1 MRILGAT
8 VLVMEGL
15 TVSFGLLLAMSS
27 VSSTSSVDAIWL
39 WAGGALALFLI
50 LTAGLLKRKSG
61 WIIGSILQV
70 GVLAYGFVVT
80 AMFAMG
86 ALYTGLW
93 IAAIVVGR
101 KGEAARARLSAR

>member
-1 MRILGAT
+1 LRILGAT

-27 VSSTSSVDAIWL
+27 ADTIWL
-39 WAGGALALFLI
+39 WAGGALALLLI

-61 WIIGSILQV
+61 WIIGSLLQV
-70 GVLAYGFVVT
+70 GVFAYGFVVT

-86 ALYTGLW
+86 VLYAGLW

-101 KGEAARARLSAR
+101 KGEAARARLSGR

>member
-27 VSSTSSVDAIWL
+27 ADGIWL
-39 WAGGALALFLI
+39 WAGGALALLLI
-50 LTAGLLKRKSG
+50 LTAGLLKRRSG

-70 GVLAYGFVVT
+70 GVFAYGFVLT

-86 ALYTGLW
+86 VLYAGLW

-101 KGEAARARLSAR
+101 KGEAARARLTGR

>member
-27 VSSTSSVDAIWL
+27 VSSADTIWL
-39 WAGGALALFLI
+39 WAGGALALLLI
-50 LTAGLLKRKSG
+50 LTAGLLKRRSG
-61 WIIGSILQV
+61 WIVGSILQV
-70 GVLAYGFVVT
+70 GVFAYGFVLT

-86 ALYTGLW
+86 VLYAGLW

-101 KGEAARARLSAR
+101 KGETARARLSGR

>member
-27 VSSTSSVDAIWL
+27 ADTIWL
-39 WAGGALALFLI
+39 WAGGALALLLI

-61 WIIGSILQV
+61 WIIGSLLQV
-70 GVLAYGFVVT
+70 GVFAYGFVVT

-86 ALYTGLW
+86 VLYGGLW

-101 KGEAARARLSAR
+101 KGEAARARLSGR

>member
-27 VSSTSSVDAIWL
+27 ADTIWL
-39 WAGGALALFLI
+39 WAGGALALLLI
-50 LTAGLLKRKSG
+50 LTAGLLKRRSG
-61 WIIGSILQV
+61 WIIGSVLQV
-70 GVLAYGFVVT
+70 GVFAYGFVVT

-86 ALYTGLW
+86 VLYAGLW

-101 KGEAARARLSAR
+101 KGEATRARLTGR

>member
-27 VSSTSSVDAIWL
+27 ADTIWL
-39 WAGGALALFLI
+39 WAGGALALLLI

-61 WIIGSILQV
+61 WIIGSLLQV
-70 GVLAYGFVVT
+70 GVFAYGFVVT

-86 ALYTGLW
+86 VLYSGLW

-101 KGEAARARLSAR
+101 KGEAARARLSGR

>member
-27 VSSTSSVDAIWL
+27 TSSVGAIWL
-39 WAGGALALFLI
+39 WAGGALALLLI

-61 WIIGSILQV
+61 WIIGSILQLCV
-70 GVLAYGFVVT
+70 FAYGFVVT

-86 ALYTGLW
+86 VLYAGLW

-101 KGEAARARLSAR
+101 KGEAARARLSGR

>member
-8 VLVMEGL
+8 VLVMEAL
-15 TVSFGLLLAMSS
+15 TLSFGLLFAMSS
-27 VSSTSSVDAIWL
+27 ADGIWL
-39 WAGGALALFLI
+39 LAGGVLALLLI
-50 LTAGLLKRKSG
+50 LTAGLLKRRSG

-70 GVLAYGFVVT
+70 GVVAYGFVVT

-101 KGEAARARLSAR
+101 KGEAARARLSGR

>member
-27 VSSTSSVDAIWL
+27 VSSADTIWL
-39 WAGGALALFLI
+39 WAGGALALLLI
-50 LTAGLLKRKSG
+50 LTAGLLKRRSG

-70 GVLAYGFVVT
+70 GVFAYGFVLT

-86 ALYTGLW
+86 VLYAGLW

-101 KGEAARARLSAR
+101 KGEAARARLTGR

>member
-8 VLVMEGL
+8 VLVMEVL

-27 VSSTSSVDAIWL
+27 ADTIWL
-39 WAGGALALFLI
+39 WAGWALALLLI

-61 WIIGSILQV
+61 WIIGSLLQV
-70 GVLAYGFVVT
+70 GVFAYGFVVT

-86 ALYTGLW
+86 VLYAGLW

-101 KGEAARARLSAR
+101 KGEAARARLSGR

>member
-27 VSSTSSVDAIWL
+27 VSSADTIWL
-39 WAGGALALFLI
+39 WAGGALALLLI
-50 LTAGLLKRKSG
+50 LTAGLLKRRSG

-70 GVLAYGFVVT
+70 GVFAYGFVVT

-86 ALYTGLW
+86 VLYAGLW

-101 KGEAARARLSAR
+101 KGEAARARLTGR

>member
-1 MRILGAT
+1 LRILGAT

-27 VSSTSSVDAIWL
+27 ADTIWL
-39 WAGGALALFLI
+39 WAGGALALLLI

-61 WIIGSILQV
+61 WIIGSLLQV
-70 GVLAYGFVVT
+70 GVFAYGFVVT

-86 ALYTGLW
+86 VLYAGLW

-101 KGEAARARLSAR
+101 KGEAARARLTGR

>member
-1 MRILGAT
+1 LRILGAT

-27 VSSTSSVDAIWL
+27 ADTIWL
-39 WAGGALALFLI
+39 WAGGALALLLI
-50 LTAGLLKRKSG
+50 LTAGLLKRRSG
-61 WIIGSILQV
+61 WIIGSVLQV
-70 GVLAYGFVVT
+70 GVFAYGFVVT

-86 ALYTGLW
+86 VLYAGLW

-101 KGEAARARLSAR
+101 KGEAARARLTGR

>member
-8 VLVMEGL
+8 VLVMEAL
-15 TVSFGLLLAMSS
+15 TLSFGLLLAMSS
-27 VSSTSSVDAIWL
+27 ADTIWL
-39 WAGGALALFLI
+39 WAGGALALLLI
-50 LTAGLLKRKSG
+50 LTAGLLKRRSG

-70 GVLAYGFVVT
+70 GVFAYGFVVT

-86 ALYTGLW
+86 VLYAGLW

-101 KGEAARARLSAR
+101 KGEAARARLTGR

>member
-27 VSSTSSVDAIWL
+27 ADTIWL
-39 WAGGALALFLI
+39 WAGGALALLLI
-50 LTAGLLKRKSG
+50 LTAGLLKRRSG

-70 GVLAYGFVVT
+70 GVFAYGFVVT

-86 ALYTGLW
+86 VLYAGLW

-101 KGEAARARLSAR
+101 KGEAARARLTGR

>member
-27 VSSTSSVDAIWL
+27 ADTIWL
-39 WAGGALALFLI
+39 WAGGALALLLI

-61 WIIGSILQV
+61 WIIGSLLQV
-70 GVLAYGFVVT
+70 GVFAYGFVVM

-86 ALYTGLW
+86 VLYAGLW

-101 KGEAARARLSAR
+101 KGEAARARLSGR

>member
-27 VSSTSSVDAIWL
+27 ADTIWL
-39 WAGGALALFLI
+39 WDGGALALLLI

-61 WIIGSILQV
+61 WIIGSLLQV
-70 GVLAYGFVVT
+70 GVFAYGFVVT

-86 ALYTGLW
+86 VLYAGLW

-101 KGEAARARLSAR
+101 KGEAARARLSGR

>member
-27 VSSTSSVDAIWL
+27 ADTIWL
-39 WAGGALALFLI
+39 WAGGALALLLI
-50 LTAGLLKRKSG
+50 LTAGLLKRRSG

-70 GVLAYGFVVT
+70 GVFAYGFVLT

-86 ALYTGLW
+86 VLYAGLW

-101 KGEAARARLSAR
+101 KGEAARARLTGR

>member
-27 VSSTSSVDAIWL
+27 ADTIWL
-39 WAGGALALFLI
+39 WAGGALALLLI

-61 WIIGSILQV
+61 WIIGSLLQV
-70 GVLAYGFVVT
+70 GVFAYGFVVT

-86 ALYTGLW
+86 VLYAGLW

-101 KGEAARARLSAR
+101 KGEAARDRLSGR

>member
-27 VSSTSSVDAIWL
+27 ADTIWL
-39 WAGGALALFLI
+39 WAGGALALLLI

-61 WIIGSILQV
+61 WIIGSILQLCV
-70 GVLAYGFVVT
+70 FAYGFVVT

-86 ALYTGLW
+86 VLYAGLW

-101 KGEAARARLSAR
+101 KGEAARARLSGR

>member
-27 VSSTSSVDAIWL
+27 ADTIWL
-39 WAGGALALFLI
+39 WAGGALALLLI

-61 WIIGSILQV
+61 WIIGSLLQV
-70 GVLAYGFVVT
+70 GVFAYGFVVT

-86 ALYTGLW
+86 VLYAGLW

-101 KGEAARARLSAR
+101 KGEAARARLSGR

>member
-27 VSSTSSVDAIWL
+27 ADTIWL
-39 WAGGALALFLI
+39 WAGGALALLLI

-61 WIIGSILQV
+61 WIIGSFLQV
-70 GVLAYGFVVT
+70 GVFAYGFVVT

-86 ALYTGLW
+86 VLYAGLW

-101 KGEAARARLSAR
+101 KGEAARARLTGR

>member
-1 MRILGAT
+1 
-8 VLVMEGL
+8 MEGL
-15 TVSFGLLLAMSS
+15 TLSFGLLLAMSS
-27 VSSTSSVDAIWL
+27 VSSADAIWL
-39 WAGGALALFLI
+39 WAGGALALLLI

-70 GVLAYGFVVT
+70 GVVAYGFVVT

-101 KGEAARARLSAR
+101 KGEAARARLSGR

>member
-8 VLVMEGL
+8 ALVMEGL

-27 VSSTSSVDAIWL
+27 ADTIWL
-39 WAGGALALFLI
+39 WAGGALALLLI

-61 WIIGSILQV
+61 WIIGSLLQV
-70 GVLAYGFVVT
+70 GVFAYGFVVT

-86 ALYTGLW
+86 VLYAGLW

-101 KGEAARARLSAR
+101 KGEAARARLSGR

>member
-27 VSSTSSVDAIWL
+27 ADTIWL
-39 WAGGALALFLI
+39 WAGGALVLLLI

-61 WIIGSILQV
+61 WIIGSLLQV
-70 GVLAYGFVVT
+70 GVFAYGFVLT

-86 ALYTGLW
+86 VLYAGLW

-101 KGEAARARLSAR
+101 KGEAARARLTGS

>member
-27 VSSTSSVDAIWL
+27 ADTIWL
-39 WAGGALALFLI
+39 WAGGALALLLI
-50 LTAGLLKRKSG
+50 LTAGLLKRRSG

-70 GVLAYGFVVT
+70 GVIAYGFVVT
-80 AMFAMG
+80 AMFSMG
-86 ALYTGLW
+86 ALYTALW

-101 KGEAARARLSAR
+101 KGEAARARLTGR

>member
-8 VLVMEGL
+8 VLLMEGL

-27 VSSTSSVDAIWL
+27 VSSADTIWL
-39 WAGGALALFLI
+39 WAGGALALLLI
-50 LTAGLLKRKSG
+50 LTAGLLKRRSG

-70 GVLAYGFVVT
+70 GVFAYGFVVT

-86 ALYTGLW
+86 VLYAGLW

-101 KGEAARARLSAR
+101 KGEAARARLSGR

>member
-27 VSSTSSVDAIWL
+27 ADTIWL
-39 WAGGALALFLI
+39 WAGGALALLLI

-61 WIIGSILQV
+61 GIIGSLLLV
-70 GVLAYGFVVT
+70 GVFAYGFVVT

-86 ALYTGLW
+86 VLYAGLW

-101 KGEAARARLSAR
+101 KGEAARARLTGR

>member
-27 VSSTSSVDAIWL
+27 ADTIWL
-39 WAGGALALFLI
+39 WAGGALALLLI

-61 WIIGSILQV
+61 WIIGSLLQV
-70 GVLAYGFVVT
+70 GVFAYGFVVT

-86 ALYTGLW
+86 VLYAGLW

-101 KGEAARARLSAR
+101 KGDAARARLTGR